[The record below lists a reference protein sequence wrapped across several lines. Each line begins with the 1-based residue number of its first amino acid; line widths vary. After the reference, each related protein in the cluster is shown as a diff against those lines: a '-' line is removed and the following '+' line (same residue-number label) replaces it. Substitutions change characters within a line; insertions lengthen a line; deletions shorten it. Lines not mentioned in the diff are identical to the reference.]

1 VIRVAAGAAVGLL
14 PPVLGV
20 VSWLHGAAGGA
31 GTGGRPFVIFLL
43 VCLVAVFVLDEWSD
57 GAR

>member
-1 VIRVAAGAAVGLL
+1 MGWVIAVPAGL
-14 PPVLGV
+14 VLGGV
-20 VSWLHGAAGGA
+20 ATLSHHLGLA

>member
-1 VIRVAAGAAVGLL
+1 
-14 PPVLGV
+14 